1 MWHVRT
7 CSSITPASEEGGRG
21 QQGRQV
27 GKTASR
33 PCGPT
38 LPRWGR
44 RVGCTARWVV
54 QGVAGHC
61 LGYVLHNACTC
72 CTVLAPYSV
81 TPQCPGQLLFII
93 HHCTGQPSR
102 APLWAASIEAQV
114 GWRATAMTKT
124 RRGRQERDARYCGVA
139 GTVCTVVPSLP
150 QPRMCLSVSL
160 SAHSCHSAVAAV
172 YSTRRAG
179 LLAYERGKPAQYIT
193 RTHAH
198 NQRPPTRSYL
208 RL

>member
-1 MWHVRT
+1 M
-7 CSSITPASEEGGRG
+7 
-21 QQGRQV
+21 
-27 GKTASR
+27 GKAASR

-44 RVGCTARWVV
+44 RVGMHSQVGV

-72 CTVLAPYSV
+72 CTVLEVGTLPRTVSPHSTQASFY
-81 TPQCPGQLLFII
+81 LLF
-93 HHCTGQPSR
+93 TTVPRPSI
-102 APLWAASIEAQV
+102 SAQV

-124 RRGRQERDARYCGVA
+124 ERGTVA
-139 GTVCTVVPSLP
+139 GTALWYRLP
-150 QPRMCLSVSL
+150 RKCLSVL
-160 SAHSCHSAVAAV
+160 LTLQLQYWE

-179 LLAYERGKPAQYIT
+179 LLAYELGKSAQYIIT
-193 RTHAH
+193 PTHAH
-198 NQRPPTRSYL
+198 SQHTPTYSHL